1 LIYKSHQS
9 TTSPSFL
16 DENRNKMQQ
25 IRENIKEN
33 LSTLSIEMLRE
44 YIYDTIIPH
53 LVKEQFQVDATE
65 GER

>member
-1 LIYKSHQS
+1 
-9 TTSPSFL
+9 
-16 DENRNKMQQ
+16 MQQ

-44 YIYDTIIPH
+44 CIYDTIIPH

>member
-1 LIYKSHQS
+1 
-9 TTSPSFL
+9 
-16 DENRNKMQQ
+16 MQQ

-33 LSTLSIEMLRE
+33 LPTLSIEMLRE